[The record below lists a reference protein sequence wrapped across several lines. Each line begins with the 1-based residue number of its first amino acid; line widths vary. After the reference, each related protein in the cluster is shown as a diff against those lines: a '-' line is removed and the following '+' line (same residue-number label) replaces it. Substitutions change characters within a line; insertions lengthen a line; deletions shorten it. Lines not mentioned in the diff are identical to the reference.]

1 MAVADSTTN
10 RDKARYVYERYDELV
25 QRGHEDYCRH
35 ARRLED
41 FYLGGGRQWDPDAR
55 EQMESEGRPVREVN
69 QCLIAVNT
77 AGGYQLA
84 NRVDIGYQPRGRGA
98 DETTAKCISR
108 VFKQQLDN
116 VGYRFCET
124 DQFLDGLI
132 QQRGYFDLRI
142 SHDDNEHGELALDVL
157 DPLDVLPDADARH
170 YDPDRWADVTVTR
183 WLTRMEIEQFYGADA
198 AQEIVSRSDLY
209 TEQSNFGHEHGV
221 WRDGFGRVP
230 AGYAMGCGYYGE
242 GLWRR
247 YRMVDRQSHEYVNTL
262 VGRWPSGDFRSVE
275 GLPREHIAWLIDQ
288 GVVITRKRMRRV
300 RWEVV
305 APEVTV
311 YDTLS
316 PYEHFTVIPYFPYF
330 RRGRTIGMLDN
341 AVSPQEVLNKFVS
354 QFEHIINSTANSGWE
369 GEANA
374 LANMSDEE
382 FIDRANETG
391 LVLLAKK
398 GRQAPQKI
406 QPNRVPEGTMELI
419 DLAHRNF
426 RGVTGVDENLS
437 GMGKND
443 LSGIAIQSRQFAAQQ
458 QLGIAL
464 DNQRRTRQILA
475 RNALSIVQRFMLDE
489 RIFRITEMDE
499 YGVERR
505 VELAVN
511 VETEDGQVLNDL
523 TVGEY
528 DIVINET
535 PMAVTFDNS
544 HFEQI
549 KAMRLEMGVAIPD
562 SVVLRYST
570 LPDKEEIAKAIAE
583 ASGAPDPEA
592 EAKAI
597 LLRAQARL
605 AHNKAVSEA
614 IKSQYSAIQTA
625 QAIVI
630 TPAAASLADSLL
642 RSGGFEDQDAAPI
655 VPQAEGGGDLAA
667 TNQPLP
673 QNTHPLSPA
682 NADVGITRGLSDGPT
697 EPPRS

>member
-1 MAVADSTTN
+1 MSEYNAN

-41 FYLGGGRQWDPDAR
+41 FYLGGGRQWR
-55 EQMESEGRPVREVN
+55 EEVRDEMEGEGRPVREVN

-77 AGGYQLA
+77 AAGYQLA

-108 VFKQQLDN
+108 VMKQQLDN

-132 QQRGYFDLRI
+132 QQRGYFDLRMNY
-142 SHDDNEHGELALDVL
+142 DDNVHGELGLDVL
-157 DPLDVLPDADARH
+157 DPLDVLPDADAKH
-170 YDPDRWADVTVTR
+170 YDPDRWADCTVTR
-183 WLTRMEIEQFYGADA
+183 WLTRMEIEQFYGEAAAREVVARSSLYADMN
-198 AQEIVSRSDLY
+198 
-209 TEQSNFGHEHGV
+209 NFGHELGV
-221 WRDGFGRVP
+221 FREGFGKVP
-230 AGYAMGCGYYGE
+230 VGYALGCGYYGE

-247 YRMVDRQSHEYVNTL
+247 YRLIDRQSHEYVNTL
-262 VGRWPSGDFRSVE
+262 VGRWPAGDFRSVE
-275 GLPREHIAWLIDQ
+275 GLPREHIAWLIEH
-288 GVVITRKRMRRV
+288 GVVITKRRMRRV

-305 APEVTV
+305 APETTI
-311 YDTLS
+311 YDQLS

-341 AVSPQEVLNKFVS
+341 AISPQEVLNKFVS
-354 QFEHIINSTANSGWE
+354 QFEHIINSTANSGWR
-369 GEANA
+369 GQADS
-374 LANMSDEE
+374 LANMSDDE
-382 FIDRANETG
+382 FMERANETG

-398 GRQAPQKI
+398 GREAPQKI
-406 QPNRVPEGTMELI
+406 EPNRVPEGTMELI
-419 DLAHRNF
+419 DLAHKNF

-437 GMGKND
+437 GMGKED

-458 QLGIAL
+458 QLGIVL

-475 RNALSIVQRFMLDE
+475 RNALSLVQRFMLDE

-505 VELAVN
+505 VEMAVN

-549 KAMRLEMGVAIPD
+549 KAMRMEMGVAIPD

-583 ASGAPDPEA
+583 AKGAPDPDA
-592 EAKAI
+592 EAAAI
-597 LLRAQARL
+597 LTRAKARL
-605 AHNKAVSEA
+605 AEVQAVSES
-614 IKSQYSAIQTA
+614 IKAQYSAIQTA
-625 QAIVI
+625 QAIVV
-630 TPAAASLADSLL
+630 TPQAASLADALL

-667 TNQPLP
+667 AADAIPS
-673 QNTHPLSPA
+673 NTHPLAPA

-697 EPPRS
+697 QPPRS